1 MIPAR
6 HWLPIALAVAVVAGA
21 GLVQLQQY
29 LDTSLESYRSEVQ
42 ELYLPSGDWVKRLS
56 LGYHG
61 LMACVYWTRAVQHY
75 GRQHIAQG
83 DYKLLYPLL
92 DITTTLDPELI
103 LAYRFGA
110 IFLTE
115 KPPHGP
121 GRADQAIALL
131 EKGIKALPDYW
142 RFWYDVGFVYYRG
155 LKDYQRASE
164 ALSKGSQYPG
174 AAPWMRLMA
183 AKVLTEGGTRQNA
196 RELWLQLYNSTDDP
210 TIRGSARHHLLGLRA
225 DDEIEFL
232 EKIVTH
238 YREKTGQNPA
248 TWRQLIA
255 AGFIPGQPLDPT
267 GHSYRLAADGR
278 VLLQPDSPL
287 LLTSQLGNR
296 K

>member
-6 HWLPIALAVAVVAGA
+6 QWLPISLVVAVVAGV
-21 GLVQLQQY
+21 GLVRVQQH
-29 LDTSLESYRSEVQ
+29 LDAALASYRTEVQ
-42 ELYLPSGDWVKRLS
+42 ELYLPSGEWVKRLS
-56 LGYHG
+56 LGYRG
-61 LMACVYWTRAVQHY
+61 LIACVYWTRAVQYY
-75 GRQHIAQG
+75 GRQHIAG
-83 DYKLLYPLL
+83 GEYKLLYPLL
-92 DITTTLDPELI
+92 DITTTVDPELI

-115 KPPHGP
+115 APPHGP
-121 GRADQAIALL
+121 GRPDHAIALL

-142 RFWYDVGFVYYRG
+142 RFWYDLGFVYYRG
-155 LKDYQRASE
+155 LKDYRRASE
-164 ALSKGSQYPG
+164 AFYKGSEYPG
-174 AAPWMRLMA
+174 AAPWMRIMA

-196 RELWLQLYNSTDDP
+196 RQLWLELYNSTDDP
-210 TIRGSARHHLLGLRA
+210 TIRGSAQHHLLGLRA

-238 YREKTGQNPA
+238 YREQAGQNPVS
-248 TWRQLIA
+248 WQQLIA

-267 GHSYRLAADGR
+267 GQPYRLAAGGR
-278 VLLQPDSPL
+278 VLLQPDSRL